1 MLTLTIAQK
10 RELKARAHPINPV
23 VTIGKTGLTTNVIK
37 ELNCALLSHE
47 LIKVRA
53 QVDDRTIRN
62 ALFEETCQQLDAAPV
77 QHIGKIFVIYRP
89 KPEDSNIKLIR
100 QRSEKNKRSVHRTKR
115 RRPGFAR
122 EIQTESPYRF
132 CCGHG

>member
-1 MLTLTIAQK
+1 MEFMLTLTIAQK

-23 VTIGKTGLTTNVIK
+23 VIIGKTGLTTNVIK

-47 LIKVRA
+47 LIKVKA

-62 ALFEETCQQLDAAPV
+62 ALFEETCQQLGDAPV

-89 KPEDSNIKLIR
+89 KPEDSNIKLIK
-100 QRSEKNKRSVHRTKR
+100 QRSEKNKRSSIHRTKR
-115 RRPGFAR
+115 SF
-122 EIQTESPYRF
+122 QS
-132 CCGHG
+132 